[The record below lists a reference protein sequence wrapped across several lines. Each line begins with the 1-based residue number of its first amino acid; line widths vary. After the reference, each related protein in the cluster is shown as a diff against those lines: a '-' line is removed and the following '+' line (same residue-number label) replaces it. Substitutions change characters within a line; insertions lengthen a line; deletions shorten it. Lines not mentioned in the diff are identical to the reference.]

1 MLDEAAT
8 SQLLNELTLE
18 VLLEGA
24 TKPQS
29 PLGKALADAI
39 TSAADVT
46 FKEVI
51 AEAISKR
58 DLITQWTGRTGGVQ
72 QTIDELTSTFGLQP
86 GDSIGAVEA
95 EYFAGSRIPQ
105 DAWPALI
112 DIFSKGSKNDQ
123 ERAQSLSAA
132 MSSDGTRTRRKLSRC
147 ILHRRSAGPQ
157 QYSDQ
162 KLADANPQW
171 AARLVAEK
179 EHVCSLLAR
188 EFAIRARDRSAAL
201 ITVAAAVIRRYRAEK
216 ERRGLLDY
224 EDLID
229 KALELLR
236 DASTKSTAAAWVLYK
251 LDLGI
256 NHVLVDEAQDTSDT
270 QWEIIKILVAEFLPG
285 GARDNVQRTL
295 FAVGDE
301 KHRFSRFKAQC
312 RISLPRCAATSARCT
327 RQARP
332 CSQPKT

>member
-1 MLDEAAT
+1 M
-8 SQLLNELTLE
+8 
-18 VLLEGA
+18 LLEGA

-132 MSSDGTRTRRKLSRC
+132 MSPTGRERVENYLDVFCTADRRGRSN
-147 ILHRRSAGPQ
+147 ILT
-157 QYSDQ
+157 
-162 KLADANPQW
+162 K
-171 AARLVAEK
+171 
-179 EHVCSLLAR
+179 SLLTPIRNGPHAWSPKKSMFAACWHANSPFAR
-188 EFAIRARDRSAAL
+188 
-201 ITVAAAVIRRYRAEK
+201 
-216 ERRGLLDY
+216 G
-224 EDLID
+224 
-229 KALELLR
+229 
-236 DASTKSTAAAWVLYK
+236 TAA
-251 LDLGI
+251 
-256 NHVLVDEAQDTSDT
+256 
-270 QWEIIKILVAEFLPG
+270 
-285 GARDNVQRTL
+285 
-295 FAVGDE
+295 
-301 KHRFSRFKAQC
+301 
-312 RISLPRCAATSARCT
+312 PR
-327 RQARP
+327 
-332 CSQPKT
+332 